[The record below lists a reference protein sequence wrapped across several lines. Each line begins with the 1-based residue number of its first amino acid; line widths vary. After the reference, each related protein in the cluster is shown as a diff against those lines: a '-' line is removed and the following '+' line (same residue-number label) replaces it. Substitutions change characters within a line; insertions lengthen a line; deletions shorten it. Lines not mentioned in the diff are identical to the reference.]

1 MTIFVINFLALVTV
15 LCTILSITSKNPV
28 VSIIYLISSFVSAAG
43 YLILIG
49 IQFIGIS
56 YIVIYVGAITILF
69 LFIIMMI
76 NIKLSD
82 LLETGLQYNQNLPL
96 TIAIG
101 SLFIFILF
109 TIIPFNFNNIPALS
123 NLLDIVT
130 YINSF
135 LLNINKI
142 FDFAYLTLLVI
153 IVFVCFNFMYLPL
166 YSDTILKD
174 FQQIEVLGHGLFT
187 YDAVLLIILSIILLL
202 AMFAAIILSKSK
214 SNFKSNPKKD

>member
-1 MTIFVINFLALVTV
+1 MTTVFINFLALVTV
-15 LCTILSITSKNPV
+15 LCTIFSITSKNPI

-43 YLILIG
+43 FLILIG

-82 LLETGLQYNQNLPL
+82 ILETGLQYNQNLPL

-101 SLFIFILF
+101 SIFIFIIF

-123 NLLDIVT
+123 NLLDIIT

-142 FDFAYLTLLVI
+142 FDFAYVTLLLI
-153 IVFVCFNFMYLPL
+153 TILCFNFMFLTL
-166 YSDTILKD
+166 YSDTFLKD
-174 FQQIEVLGHGLFT
+174 FQQIELLGHGLFT
-187 YDAVLLIILSIILLL
+187 YDAVLLITLSIILLL